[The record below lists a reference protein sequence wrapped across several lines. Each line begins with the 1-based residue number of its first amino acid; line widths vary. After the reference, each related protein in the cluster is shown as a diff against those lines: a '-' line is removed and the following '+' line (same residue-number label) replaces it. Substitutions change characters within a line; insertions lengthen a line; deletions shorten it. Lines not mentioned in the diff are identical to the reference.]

1 MNIAL
6 KQGDEFGEAAP
17 RMGISHPFVIP
28 QRLRAKLMKT
38 GRRRQQKNDQRQP
51 YKKPFSSGRGH
62 RRRSRQARIAVPS
75 SKPSAVRPSAASGAN
90 RFRLRS

>member
-28 QRLRAKLMKT
+28 KRLRAKLMKT
-38 GRRRQQKNDQRQP
+38 GGRRQQKNDQRQP
-51 YKKPFSSGRGH
+51 HKQKPAAH
-62 RRRSRQARIAVPS
+62 RRRSRQAKAAVPS
-75 SKPSAVRPSAASGAN
+75 SRIAAANPSAVIGAN